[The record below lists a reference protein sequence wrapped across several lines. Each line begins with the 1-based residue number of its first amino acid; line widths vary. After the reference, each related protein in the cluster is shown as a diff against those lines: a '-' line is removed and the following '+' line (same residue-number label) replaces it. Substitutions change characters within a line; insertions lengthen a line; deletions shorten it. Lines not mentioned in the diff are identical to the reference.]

1 MNRKSI
7 LAFFFIVLIIY
18 VTLTPYSVS
27 YHKKCILEGFEEPS
41 IEFGVIN
48 KYTQRPLTF
57 RPPQSRSRASQR
69 SENKNNIA
77 FDSTANCATTSIP
90 NNINPEAQSLVS
102 ENDILYKLSSACF
115 SFKTQQLQDNE
126 LFLDIKSPQEWFN
139 YVYFIL
145 LNPVFIEINKDNHT
159 STSIAYYPSYR
170 TVYPITNKG
179 HGDFSVQKSNFDGTI
194 INLQKVTG
202 NLFNYSDNNTYQ
214 EIDQLNI
221 GKDNINIKTYYT
233 RPHDTTQSVGTIIK
247 YRNKPSNGRYV
258 VSKLAYD
265 KLHQNNTYRQ
275 ISATIDKYFNSL
287 SRNTFPTFTTTFK
300 LNLSA
305 NSSTSNFNNYGD
317 TQFMIFEMFMN
328 NTFGI
333 NTSCNTNVVYQP
345 QFAKNGNMFSMTMQY
360 PQNNN
365 NLIKLKMGTS
375 IGGCLFKSG
384 SIELSLPYFQNT
396 NTEATC
402 IITFS
407 PFTIDFLA
415 FWVNPNLDKKNNF
428 EFIYQQSVNYSVARS
443 PNDFYKL
450 FIGVPSTPDIKLADI
465 IINTDTSTIPM
476 VNEVTL
482 GHKNMAEILYKAI
495 HEGQ

>member
-7 LAFFFIVLIIY
+7 LAFFFIVLVIY
-18 VTLTPYSVS
+18 VTLSPYSVL
-27 YHKKCILEGFEEPS
+27 YHKRCIHEGFEESP
-41 IEFGVIN
+41 IEFGVLN
-48 KYTQRPLTF
+48 RYTQRPLAF
-57 RPPQSRSRASQR
+57 KPPHSRSRASQR
-69 SENKNNIA
+69 SESKNNVA
-77 FDSTANCATTSIP
+77 FDSTANCATTPVP
-90 NNINPEAQSLVS
+90 NNLNPEAQSLVT

-115 SFKTQQLQDNE
+115 SFKTQKLQNNQ
-126 LFLDIKSPQEWFN
+126 LFLDVKSSQDWFK

-145 LNPVFIEINKDNHT
+145 LNPVFVEINKDNHT
-159 STSIAYYPSYR
+159 NTSIAYYPSYK
-170 TVYPITNKG
+170 TTQPITNRG
-179 HGDFSVQKSNFDGTI
+179 HGDFSTQTPNYDGTI

-202 NLFNYSDNNTYQ
+202 SLFNYADNKTYQ
-214 EIDQLNI
+214 GIEKLNI
-221 GKDNINIKTYYT
+221 GEDNINIKTYYT
-233 RPHDTTQSVGTIIK
+233 RPFDTTQSVGTIID
-247 YRNKPSNGRYV
+247 YTNKPSNGQYI

-265 KLHQNNTYRQ
+265 KLHRNDPYRA

-287 SRNTFPTFTTTFK
+287 SRNTYPTFTTTFK

-305 NSSTSNFNNYGD
+305 NNSITSFNNYGN

-328 NTFGI
+328 NTSGI
-333 NTSCNTNVVYQP
+333 NVGCNTNVVYQP

-360 PQNNN
+360 PKNNN

-384 SIELSLPYFQNT
+384 SVELSLPYFQNT

-402 IITFS
+402 ILTFS
-407 PFTIDFLA
+407 PFTIDFMSY
-415 FWVNPNLDKKNNF
+415 WVNPNLDKKNNF
-428 EFIYQQSVNYSVARS
+428 EFIYQQNVNYNVAQT

-450 FIGVPSTPDIKLADI
+450 FIGVPTSKDVKLADI

-476 VNEVTL
+476 VNEVVL